1 MLEWTLDPVGRMAMK
16 KRSMVVLASLFL
28 ISSSALAAVVHVSG
42 HGQSYDPGIALE
54 DARAD
59 AAAECV
65 AQAGT
70 PIQEVYSH
78 VTRANLWLADSIWT
92 CEVP

>member
-1 MLEWTLDPVGRMAMK
+1 MK
-16 KRSMVVLASLFL
+16 TKIFTIALVLLLPFAAS
-28 ISSSALAAVVHVSG
+28 AAVITVSG

-59 AAAECV
+59 AVGKCAA
-65 AQAGT
+65 QGGT
-70 PIQEVYSH
+70 PIEEVYSH
-78 VTRANLWLADSIWT
+78 VTRANLWLADSIWS